1 MTSYVPTMT
10 VSQAYKRMSEV
21 GIKTSPEK
29 IRAMIDEGKYPWGVS
44 CKLKERVYEI
54 YTVLFEK
61 WLAEREK
68 TVDES
73 ELFDYNN

>member
-10 VSQAYKRMSEV
+10 VSQVYKRMSEM

>member
-1 MTSYVPTMT
+1 MTEYVPTMT
-10 VSQAYKRMSEV
+10 VSQVYKRMSEM

-29 IRAMIDEGKYPWGVS
+29 IRAMIDEGKYPWGIS
-44 CKLKERVYEI
+44 CTLKERVYEI

-68 TVDES
+68 TVDEA
-73 ELFDYNN
+73 ELFDYNS